1 MKLKMYQDGGGL
13 IYTPFIPDR
22 STGLGAGN
30 KSGTTDDT
38 EDVKLDPLDKELLGL
53 MKDQNLLPSDIQMI
67 YNHLIRFQ
75 KKTQKLSAM
84 PGFGG
89 TGSYRS
95 VMPGMLQIMN
105 LVSQAKY
112 NKESDDEIIKKML
125 SENAGNE
132 FALDAYGRMYVQDIE
147 TGKIKKV
154 STKDFDSE
162 KHSPLSNSQL
172 LYLRERDTDLAF
184 DGSVFDDM
192 RNMVGMTSV
201 AKEIDRIV
209 KEFGTEEGQRYLSKE
224 SAQIFSELNNPDG
237 MYKLTMKIP
246 AEGLKQAWKT
256 IWDQLPTNMQ
266 NLLKVRAAAS
276 GDIDPKVFI
285 QDIVMHNTS
294 KEQKI
299 DYDATASKAAGFDTD
314 PNKTDSEKL
323 QEKDNYQIRF
333 ATGQGMPIE
342 VFLTPSAAKINEVG
356 TFRVQGLD
364 FGPML
369 NMDQLP
375 IGQINLQQ
383 LLFGNDKKVS
393 ALATSV
399 RSTDVTF
406 GNKLLDYSELPT
418 VMFNNESLTS
428 KVYLPYRNENGH
440 FVPDFKKLEDFNAYI
455 EDIKGK
461 TLTVTERNGLLQ
473 KHNLNASDIIPST
486 DGKSFTLRDTMPFL
500 TFSAYAGDDTLKLTT
515 DEKRYLA
522 KVDRTKGRTLK
533 DGYNRAV
540 KYNDVYAKKNASPI
554 NSGFGKSGSGDF
566 WEGLVFIPC
575 PDAFYAMNSTKDQ
588 PITRSAITDYSS
600 KILANEVLNQAV
612 EATRSNPNYEI
623 NRNLGQFR

>member
-1 MKLKMYQDGGGL
+1 MKLKVYQQGGGL
-13 IYTPFIPDR
+13 IYTPFIPEQYADSSGR
-22 STGLGAGN
+22 SS
-30 KSGTTDDT
+30 KSSSGSDD
-38 EDVKLDPLDKELLGL
+38 EDAKLDPLDKELLGL

-67 YNHLIRFQ
+67 YNRLIAFQ
-75 KKTQKLSAM
+75 RSTQRLS
-84 PGFGG
+84 GLEG

-95 VMPGMLQIMN
+95 VMPGMLQIMS

-112 NKESDDEIIKKML
+112 NKARADSAIKQMTDENTGSDI
-125 SENAGNE
+125 
-132 FALDAYGRMYVQDIE
+132 ALDKYGRMYVQNMDGKIEKIKPSDYDIE
-147 TGKIKKV
+147 KYRPI
-154 STKDFDSE
+154 
-162 KHSPLSNSQL
+162 SNSEL
-172 LYLRERDTDLAF
+172 MYLREQNLPF
-184 DGSVFDDM
+184 DSDILSDVAET
-192 RNMVGMTSV
+192 VGMTSIS
-201 AKEIDRIV
+201 KEIDRIIDA
-209 KEFGTEEGQRYLSKE
+209 FGQTKTEGYFDKNSSEIFKALASKSPEG
-224 SAQIFSELNNPDG
+224 I
-237 MYKLTMKIP
+237 YKLTEEKSS
-246 AEGLKQAWKT
+246 ADLRKAWNIVFK
-256 IWDQLPTNMQ
+256 QLPTNMQ
-266 NLLKVRAAAS
+266 HVLDARAALS
-276 GDIDPKVFI
+276 GSDPANFI
-285 QDIVMHNTS
+285 HEIVLSNLDYTFG
-294 KEQKI
+294 I
-299 DYDATASKAAGFDTD
+299 DYDAQQSKAAGFDTD

-356 TFRVQGLD
+356 TFKVQGLD

-375 IGQINLQQ
+375 IGQMNLQQ

-406 GNKLLDYSELPT
+406 GNKLLNYSELPAI
-418 VMFNNESLTS
+418 MFNNESLTS

-440 FVPDFKKLEDFNAYI
+440 FVPDFKKLEDFNAYM

-461 TLTVTERNGLLQ
+461 SLTVTERNGLLQ
-473 KHNLNASDIIPST
+473 KHNLNASDIIPSA

-600 KILANEVLNQAV
+600 KISANEVLNQAV

>member
-1 MKLKMYQDGGGL
+1 MYQDGGGL
-13 IYTPFIPDR
+13 IYTPFIPER
-22 STGLGAGN
+22 PEFGTGK
-30 KSGTTDDT
+30 KSGSSDDT
-38 EDVKLDPLDKELLGL
+38 EDAKLDPLDKELLGL
-53 MKDQNLLPSDIQMI
+53 MKDQNLLPSEVQMI
-67 YNHLIRFQ
+67 YNKLIQFQ
-75 KKTQKLSAM
+75 KKTQSLSNM

-95 VMPGMLQIMN
+95 VMPGMLQVMN

-112 NKESDDEIIKKML
+112 NKARADSAIKQMTDENTGSDV
-125 SENAGNE
+125 
-132 FALDAYGRMYVQDIE
+132 ALDKYGQMYVQNMDGKIEKIKPSDYDIE
-147 TGKIKKV
+147 KYRPI
-154 STKDFDSE
+154 
-162 KHSPLSNSQL
+162 SNSEL
-172 LYLRERDTDLAF
+172 MYLREQNLPF
-184 DGSVFDDM
+184 DSDILSDVAET
-192 RNMVGMTSV
+192 VGMTSIS
-201 AKEIDRIV
+201 KEIDRIIDA
-209 KEFGTEEGQRYLSKE
+209 FGKTKAEGYFDKNSSEIFKALASKSPE
-224 SAQIFSELNNPDG
+224 GI
-237 MYKLTMKIP
+237 YKLTEEKST
-246 AEGLKQAWKT
+246 ADLRKAWNIVFK
-256 IWDQLPTNMQ
+256 QLPTNMQ
-266 NLLKVRAAAS
+266 HVLSARAALS
-276 GDIDPKVFI
+276 GSDPANFI
-285 QDIVMHNTS
+285 HEIVLSNLDYNFG
-294 KEQKI
+294 I
-299 DYDATASKAAGFDTD
+299 DYDAQQSKAAGFDTD

-356 TFRVQGLD
+356 TFKVQGLD

-375 IGQINLQQ
+375 VGQINLQQ

-406 GNKLLDYSELPT
+406 GNRLLDYSELPT

-522 KVDRTKGRTLK
+522 KVDKTKGRTLK

-554 NSGFGKSGSGDF
+554 NSGFGKSESGDF

-588 PITRSAITDYSS
+588 PITRSSITDYSS

-612 EATRSNPNYEI
+612 EAVRSNPGYEI

>member
-1 MKLKMYQDGGGL
+1 MKLKVYQQGGGL
-13 IYTPFIPDR
+13 IYTPFIPEQYADSSGR
-22 STGLGAGN
+22 SS
-30 KSGTTDDT
+30 KSSSGSDD
-38 EDVKLDPLDKELLGL
+38 EDAKLDPLDKELLGL

-67 YNHLIRFQ
+67 YNRLIAFQ
-75 KKTQKLSAM
+75 RSTQRLS
-84 PGFGG
+84 GLEG

-95 VMPGMLQIMN
+95 VMPGMLQIMS

-112 NKESDDEIIKKML
+112 NKARADSAIKQMTDENTGSDV
-125 SENAGNE
+125 
-132 FALDAYGRMYVQDIE
+132 ALDKYGRMYVQNMDGKIEKIKPSDYDIE
-147 TGKIKKV
+147 KYRPV
-154 STKDFDSE
+154 
-162 KHSPLSNSQL
+162 SNSEL
-172 LYLRERDTDLAF
+172 MYLREQNLPF
-184 DGSVFDDM
+184 DSNILSDVAET
-192 RNMVGMTSV
+192 VGMTSIS
-201 AKEIDRIV
+201 KEIDRIIDA
-209 KEFGTEEGQRYLSKE
+209 FGKTTAEGYFDKNSSEIFKALASK
-224 SAQIFSELNNPDG
+224 SPDG
-237 MYKLTMKIP
+237 IYKLTEEKSS
-246 AEGLKQAWKT
+246 ADLRKAWNIVFK
-256 IWDQLPTNMQ
+256 QLPTNMQ
-266 NLLKVRAAAS
+266 HVLSARAALS
-276 GDIDPKVFI
+276 GSDPANFI
-285 QDIVMHNTS
+285 HEIVLSNLDYTFG
-294 KEQKI
+294 I
-299 DYDATASKAAGFDTD
+299 DYDAQQSKAAGFDTD

-356 TFRVQGLD
+356 TFKVQGLD

-440 FVPDFKKLEDFNAYI
+440 FVPDFKKLEDFNAYM

-461 TLTVTERNGLLQ
+461 LLTVTERNGLLQ
-473 KHNLNASDIIPST
+473 KHNLNASDIIPSA

-588 PITRSAITDYSS
+588 PITRSSITDYSS

-612 EATRSNPNYEI
+612 EAVRSNPNYEI